1 MKGEELTAENLRST
15 YLKVPLLNL
24 TEAIKK
30 TTSFVKYE
38 KNCPTG
44 VTSHTITPFGLTP
57 DDLAAIKAY
66 TSACGL
72 YSDLNAALRTEKIE
86 KIQPWFSYLKLFDTA
101 INKIPP
107 VKRRYCRGITVS
119 PNSSYTVGTVITW
132 WGVTSVST
140 EPSTCQSFGSSG
152 TLYNINSVSA
162 RNITNYSAIPS
173 EAESI
178 LLPGTKVK
186 ITKMEHDSMK
196 DVHVIEVEEIL
207 SDSIDQR
214 PQQDQHPQQD
224 QRPQQQQDQRQQQD
238 QQPQQDQPPQ
248 QDQRPQQQQDQHPQQ
263 DQRPQQDQP
272 PQQD

>member
-1 MKGEELTAENLRST
+1 MTFDVCNGIFSYLSLLVAVLNGRIGIKSNGSVDVTVNCDFVVGFDVNFVVNLVVLFDNNEKTLLLYLQMKGEELTAENLRST

-132 WGVTSVST
+132 VSKVTEKT
-140 EPSTCQSFGSSG
+140 E
-152 TLYNINSVSA
+152 
-162 RNITNYSAIPS
+162 
-173 EAESI
+173 
-178 LLPGTKVK
+178 K
-186 ITKMEHDSMK
+186 
-196 DVHVIEVEEIL
+196 
-207 SDSIDQR
+207 
-214 PQQDQHPQQD
+214 
-224 QRPQQQQDQRQQQD
+224 
-238 QQPQQDQPPQ
+238 
-248 QDQRPQQQQDQHPQQ
+248 
-263 DQRPQQDQP
+263 
-272 PQQD
+272 